1 MKKEIKLFDA
11 HQQYADTIKAAHRD
25 DNLGAL
31 RTVVEDLAHC
41 YGWKYKE
48 IVELL
53 EFSIPDRGEIEE
65 LLGRI
70 S

>member
-1 MKKEIKLFDA
+1 MSKLKLFDA
-11 HQQYADTIKAAHRD
+11 HQQYGVRIRIAHRD
-25 DNLGAL
+25 DNLDAL
-31 RTVVEDLAHC
+31 RGIVEFLAHGA
-41 YGWKYKE
+41 GWKHDE

-53 EFSIPDRGEIEE
+53 EFSIPDRDEIEE